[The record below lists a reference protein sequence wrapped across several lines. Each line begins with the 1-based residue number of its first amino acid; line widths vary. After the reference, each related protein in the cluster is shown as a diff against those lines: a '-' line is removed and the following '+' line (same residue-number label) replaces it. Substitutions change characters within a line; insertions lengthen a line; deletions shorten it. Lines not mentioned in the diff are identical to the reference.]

1 MIASFRDRGTEDVF
15 DGRRSRAARKT
26 CPETIWP
33 VARRKLDQLNR
44 VTRLADLAL
53 PPGNRLESHKKERTG
68 QHSIRINEQYRL
80 CFRWENGDGHEV
92 EITDY
97 H

>member
-1 MIASFRDRGTEDVF
+1 VTGAQRTSSKVA
-15 DGRRSRAARKT
+15 SRAARKA
-26 CPETIWP
+26 CPEVRWA

-44 VTRLADLAL
+44 VTRLDLLAV
-53 PPGNRLESHKKERTG
+53 PPGNRLERLKRDRIG
-68 QHSIRINEQYRL
+68 QHSIRINDQFRV
-80 CFRWENGDGHEV
+80 CFRWESGYAHEV